1 MFDPPYES
9 IPGSLET
16 MEPGHVLAVFL
27 AHIDVDRCSPYD
39 RIRVLRAQ
47 QRLLSWVAAEK
58 YRTMASIVDVI
69 DPEDMLVEY
78 IEDAAALE
86 VAAALRLTRRASE
99 SEMAFALDLKR
110 RLPRVWEALVT
121 GEIDV
126 PRARVLVNETIHLTI
141 AEARTVVDQI
151 IDRAG
156 RLTTGQ
162 LGHRLRKLCMEADS
176 ENAQDRYESAVEQ
189 RYVATQGDP
198 DGTCHLFAM
207 NLPPDRTERAM
218 NRINLIARSLRR
230 DGETRTMDQLRADVF
245 LDIVE
250 GTGEASRTARGGL
263 HLHTDLPTLAALAN
277 HAGELAGYGP
287 VVSDI
292 ARQVAQQLQDAPW
305 DYTVEDPH
313 TGMPICEGTTR
324 RRPTTA
330 QRRKVTA
337 RNRTCIFPGC
347 RMPAINSDIDHRT
360 PYAECRRTRTKDLA
374 PLCEYHHTNRH
385 RHGWTY
391 EPSRQGDHTFTSPLG
406 HRYTTSGR
414 DP

>member
-1 MFDPPYES
+1 MFDPPYEEL
-9 IPGSLET
+9 PPNLET

-47 QRLLSWVAAEK
+47 QRLLSWVAAQK

-69 DPEDMLVEY
+69 DPEDMSADCVE
-78 IEDAAALE
+78 DGAALE

-99 SEMAFALDLKR
+99 SEMGFALDLKR
-110 RLPRVWEALVT
+110 RLPRVWGALVA
-121 GEIDV
+121 GDIDV
-126 PRARVLVNETIHLTI
+126 PRARVIVNETTHLTI
-141 AEARTVVDQI
+141 AEARTAVDHI
-151 IDRAG
+151 IDKAG
-156 RLTTGQ
+156 QYTTGQ
-162 LGHRLRKLCMEADS
+162 IGQRLRKLCMEAHPDD
-176 ENAQDRYESAVEQ
+176 AKDRYETAVEQ
-189 RYVATQGDP
+189 RYVATQAEP
-198 DGTCHLFAM
+198 DGTCNLFAI
-207 NLPPDRTERAM
+207 NLPPDRVQRGM
-218 NRINLIARSLRR
+218 DRINRIARSLRR

-245 LDIVE
+245 LDIIE
-250 GTGEASRTARGGL
+250 GTGEAPRAARGGL
-263 HLHTDLPTLAALAN
+263 HLHSDLASLAELAN

-287 VVSDI
+287 VISDI

-305 DYTVEDPH
+305 DCTVEDPI
-313 TGMPICEGTTR
+313 TGMPVCEGTTR
-324 RRPTTA
+324 RRPTTD
-330 QRRKVTA
+330 QRRKATA

-347 RMPAINSDIDHRT
+347 RMPAINSDIDHRI
-360 PYAECRRTRTKDLA
+360 PYSECRQTRTKDLA

-391 EPSRQGDHTFTSPLG
+391 QPSNNGDHTFTSPLG